1 MTSKKIGDFLKNI
14 IVLIIR
20 MIVTNPKVL
29 MTDMLIF
36 VTNATISTSIDDS
49 TAIPTA
55 ITKLTIEIYKYHA
68 FPTTIPTLPINIYK
82 YYAIPD
88 LTTPGRPIPAQ
99 GEMAICSGE
108 RVITFIFHSHSCG
121 WGS

>member
-49 TAIPTA
+49 TAIPKA
-55 ITKLTIEIYKYHA
+55 ITTLPIKIDKYRAIAMTITTTITILTMKLTIIMHFLRQFQHFK
-68 FPTTIPTLPINIYK
+68 
-82 YYAIPD
+82 
-88 LTTPGRPIPAQ
+88 
-99 GEMAICSGE
+99 
-108 RVITFIFHSHSCG
+108 
-121 WGS
+121 

>member
-1 MTSKKIGDFLKNI
+1 
-14 IVLIIR
+14 

-55 ITKLTIEIYKYHA
+55 
-68 FPTTIPTLPINIYK
+68 FTTPVSYTHLTLP
-82 YYAIPD
+82 
-88 LTTPGRPIPAQ
+88 TPPY
-99 GEMAICSGE
+99 
-108 RVITFIFHSHSCG
+108 V
-121 WGS
+121 